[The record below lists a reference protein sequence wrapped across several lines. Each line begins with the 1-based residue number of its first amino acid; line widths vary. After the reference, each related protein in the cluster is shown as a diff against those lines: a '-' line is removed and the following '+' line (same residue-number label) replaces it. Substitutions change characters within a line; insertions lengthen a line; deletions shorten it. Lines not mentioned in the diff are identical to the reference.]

1 MQHAAWNMMMSYP
14 QITCCCASHVASHL
28 ADCASCFGLIGEIKN
43 EKLDRDNQ
51 QAYEKPVNVP
61 ESTIRHATSNI
72 QHAKCA
78 AQRYAEHITCDGRR
92 AASCCAFR
100 QGKARQGKA
109 RQGSATQGEARLR
122 RSTAQTHAHK
132 LPLPP
137 LAVRLSLGPTSR
149 VLPGSSRHNDAQH
162 PNA

>member
-109 RQGSATQGEARLR
+109 RQGKARQGKAAQRKARQGY
-122 RSTAQTHAHK
+122 AE
-132 LPLPP
+132 
-137 LAVRLSLGPTSR
+137 
-149 VLPGSSRHNDAQH
+149 AQH
-162 PNA
+162 RHMHTSSLRLHSPSAFP